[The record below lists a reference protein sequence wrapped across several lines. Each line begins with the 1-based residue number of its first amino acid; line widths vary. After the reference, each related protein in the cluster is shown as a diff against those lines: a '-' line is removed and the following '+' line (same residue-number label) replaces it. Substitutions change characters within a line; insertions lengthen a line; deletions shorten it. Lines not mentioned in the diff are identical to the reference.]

1 MNIQRPFY
9 IALSLAL
16 FLPVVGLGQ
25 TTVEYGSATG
35 GSSTG
40 AAGTGKTIGG
50 IFGKVNNSLGA
61 STAPASSSK
70 LDAPAASEKA
80 APVKP
85 GLATPTATP
94 EVKLGTACIEDPGKV
109 TTGLDYQT
117 VLERCGVPATTSVDE
132 ENVQTLLYTSKDK
145 EVVVKIF
152 AKKVTAV
159 SVSGK
164 KRESAEFVI
173 LQ

>member
-1 MNIQRPFY
+1 MNTQRPFY
-9 IALSLAL
+9 FALSLAL
-16 FLPVVGLGQ
+16 FLPVAGLGQ

-50 IFGKVNNSLGA
+50 IFGKANNALGA
-61 STAPASSSK
+61 SAAPANSSKPVAPAVSDKTAPEKSGVAS
-70 LDAPAASEKA
+70 P
-80 APVKP
+80 
-85 GLATPTATP
+85 TPTP
-94 EVKLGTACIEDPGKV
+94 VQLGTACIEDPSKV

-117 VLERCGVPATTSVDE
+117 VLDRCGIPATTSVDE

-145 EVVVKIF
+145 EVVVKIA